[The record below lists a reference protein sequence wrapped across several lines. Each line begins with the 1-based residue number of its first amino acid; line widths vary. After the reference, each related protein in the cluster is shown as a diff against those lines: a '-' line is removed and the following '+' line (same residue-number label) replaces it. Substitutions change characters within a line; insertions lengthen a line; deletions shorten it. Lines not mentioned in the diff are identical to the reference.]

1 MSAWNSK
8 DAEKATNGKSTQ
20 EWVGGKLFIDSRK
33 VAQGGIFIALAGNIT
48 DGHEFIESA
57 AKNGAASAIVSKNV
71 SASIPTL
78 VVKDTEK
85 ALNDLAS
92 YRREEAKAKII
103 AVTGS
108 VGKTSTKEMLAMS
121 LAALGV
127 TQATEGNYNNHLGLP
142 ITLASLSVDTEFGVF
157 ELGMNHQGELD
168 YLSNLLKPDIAII
181 TTVAPAHLE
190 FFNSVEDIAFAK
202 SEVFRGMKEGSIAVL
217 NVDNEYYYIL
227 ESEAK
232 KRGLKIVTVGKNG
245 DSKIINIEE
254 RNDSGS
260 SVEASI
266 CGDLISFNLGT
277 SALHMVQNAIL
288 VLTAVKVLGLD
299 VAKAASAL
307 ANFSGL
313 VGRGAKSDIKIDN
326 KKVTLIDD
334 SYNASPASVRAAL
347 NYLGKNS
354 GRKVAILAD
363 MLELG
368 GASAELHKSLEKE
381 ITTNAIDIVLTY
393 GNLMNELNKILPKMV
408 KKKHFLDL
416 NSLKE
421 YIKKILD
428 DGDTVLIKG
437 SFGTKLYEIIPSLV

>member
-347 NYLGKNS
+347 N
-354 GRKVAILAD
+354 
-363 MLELG
+363 
-368 GASAELHKSLEKE
+368 
-381 ITTNAIDIVLTY
+381 
-393 GNLMNELNKILPKMV
+393 
-408 KKKHFLDL
+408 
-416 NSLKE
+416 
-421 YIKKILD
+421 
-428 DGDTVLIKG
+428 
-437 SFGTKLYEIIPSLV
+437 